1 MSRRTSG
8 FARQAD
14 NNHAVIVAAFKQM
27 GVSIV
32 DLRLKGGGCPD
43 LLAGFRGRDRLV
55 EIKRPGKAPNA
66 TQEAFCAAWKGAA
79 PVVVRTVEDCAQL
92 VRLWL
97 S

>member
-14 NNHAVIVAAFKQM
+14 SNHAVIVAAFKQM
-27 GVSIV
+27 GVSVV
-32 DLRLKGGGCPD
+32 DMRLVGKGACD
-43 LLAGFRGRDRLV
+43 LLCGYLGRDRMV
-55 EIKRPGKAPNA
+55 EVKPPGKSPTAN
-66 TQEAFCAAWKGAA
+66 QEAFYKAWRGARPLVIHSIEEAAQA
-79 PVVVRTVEDCAQL
+79 